1 MTSTEDQQT
10 IEDEGTLVIQAR
22 PSVSNTMRQFPA
34 PTTYVPSPQ
43 AYPPYQMFQNEYPAN
58 ELRSRNLS
66 SSTEPVTPLI
76 NSPSDS
82 FGVSFILYIIGE
94 ELIIKLLFYLTQD
107 DILQTKLTDLT
118 VEGVISLLERIED
131 MKPALPKLAPVLR
144 ENAINGRVLKH
155 CDMPDLKSVMF

>member
-1 MTSTEDQQT
+1 
-10 IEDEGTLVIQAR
+10 
-22 PSVSNTMRQFPA
+22 
-34 PTTYVPSPQ
+34 
-43 AYPPYQMFQNEYPAN
+43 MFQNEYPAN

-82 FGVSFILYIIGE
+82 FGVGFILYIIRE
-94 ELIIKLLFYLTQD
+94 ELIIKLIFYLIQD

-131 MKPALPKLAPVLR
+131 MKPALAKLAPVLR

-155 CDMPDLKSVMF
+155 CDMPDLKSVVF